1 MPDFF
6 FFFSQDDADAVDND
20 TMKQRNDEESGDER
34 EDNGEVRAAL
44 HLSFSGIWHQ
54 ECRVTYLRMRNGYV
68 ACFISL
74 RADW

>member
-44 HLSFSGIWHQ
+44 HLFFSGIWH
-54 ECRVTYLRMRNGYV
+54 
-68 ACFISL
+68 
-74 RADW
+74 